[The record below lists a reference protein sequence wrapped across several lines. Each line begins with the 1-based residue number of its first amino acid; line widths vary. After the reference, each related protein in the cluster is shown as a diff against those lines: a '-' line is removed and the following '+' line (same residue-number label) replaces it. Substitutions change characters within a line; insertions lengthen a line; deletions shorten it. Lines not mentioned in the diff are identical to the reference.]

1 MLESFTAETFAEILG
16 DGFRVHDED
25 GRVYDL
31 RLAAAVPV
39 GLAPTGGR
47 APFSILFRGPAAPI
61 LPQRIY
67 AVEHETLGRF
77 ELFLVPLGPDDAG
90 ARYEAVFT

>member
-1 MLESFTAETFAEILG
+1 MLESFTAETFAELVG
-16 DGFRVHDED
+16 DEFRLQLETDQIFE
-25 GRVYDL
+25 L

-47 APFSILFRGPAAPI
+47 APFSLLFRGPSGPI
-61 LPQRIY
+61 LPQQTY
-67 AVEHETLGRF
+67 SVEHATLGRF
-77 ELFLVPLGPDDAG
+77 DLFLVPLVPDDHG